1 MLSLPS
7 TSSSISRKKYDV
19 FLSFRGEDTR
29 NNFTDHL
36 YDALSRSG
44 IVTFRDDSKLEVG
57 EEIAPELFTA
67 IQQSWCS
74 VIVFSQTYAFSS
86 WCLEELAEIVKQKND
101 MGHKVFPIFYN
112 VDPSDLRK
120 QKEKAEEA
128 FAKHEERY
136 KEDRDKIQRWRN
148 ALTQVA
154 NIKGWHLNNRH
165 ESEFIRDIVKKISA
179 KLCQTYSIT
188 HSNLVGMTVPLEDLY
203 LKINIGEDDV
213 RIIGIC
219 GMGGIGK
226 TTLARVAYDQ
236 MSPHFEGK
244 SFLADIREVSD
255 KCGLVSLQKQLLS
268 QIFHGECFNFF
279 DVHEGSTIISH
290 RLSHKKVLVVL
301 DNVDNMQHLKCLVG
315 RHDWFGLGSRII
327 VTTRDEHLLR
337 CCPVD
342 DVYMPTTL
350 NPKDALQLFNLK
362 AFHSDIVPNDDFIE
376 LSEHVIDYA
385 CGLPLALEVLGS
397 FLCVRDATQW
407 RSAIKRL
414 KRDSNKEIL
423 DKLRISFD
431 GLEEREKNIFLD
443 IACFFNG
450 EKKDFVIKVLDGC
463 EFFPDIGID
472 VLIKKSLV
480 KIDKHNKYLKMHDLL
495 QEMGRKIVREKCVDE
510 PGKRCRLW
518 EEMDVH
524 HILTKNTLIF
534 VLLMI
539 IRESSK
545 MLNLSVHAFSKMKKL
560 RLLRVLCLSECDDI
574 KFLSNELRLLD
585 WKGYPLRS
593 LPSSFQPDNLVALL
607 LPYSHIQQLWKGNRP
622 LCKLKMMNLEG
633 SQNLIKTP
641 DFTTASNLEVLILEG
656 CTKLVDVHPSIAVL
670 KSLKVLNLRDCK
682 SLKSLPTKIGMES
695 LETLILS
702 GCSSL
707 VRFPEIDGKME
718 RLKTLDLSGCYRV
731 ENLSE
736 NLQQAKFLENLDL
749 SETAITE
756 PPSFIFQFKNL
767 KVLSFNGCKRSSK
780 LQQNLPSLFKLIRR
794 GRTNSMAPMLPSLSG
809 LSSLRE
815 LNLRDCSLCEGD
827 IPSDISGLSSLKFLD
842 LKGNNFISIPASII
856 RLSKLNYIRLSDC
869 KMLKSLPELPTSTE
883 DVWIDGCSS
892 LEVVASPS
900 KVCNLSDSAYI
911 TAINCYNLAENNNA
925 LTLLKKHLKALPKSR
940 KFFDDGFF
948 DIMMPGSE
956 IPEWFSQQESD
967 SSIKI
972 PLPINLRKDSQWIG
986 VACCCIFFNN
996 DASRD
1001 DECIECK
1008 GSIFRGRNCRPIY
1021 WRNRWVGR
1029 QFDKPIVKDHIF
1041 LRYFPRDQLYP
1052 FSLEDKYGGC
1062 ETNNLWTTDCLDQI
1076 GDELELSF
1084 NAELGPNYRCVKVKK
1099 CGVRIVYE
1107 KDLEEMKELQCHT
1120 TQSSP
1125 NFEHIHQHSAH
1136 NHGSVGSTS
1145 HMKRKRNIY
1154 EETEEEEPQPKRM
1167 QNFFKFVMGQSRK
1180 KH

>member
-29 NNFTDHL
+29 KNFTDHL

-74 VIVFSQTYAFSS
+74 VIVFSETYAFSS
-86 WCLEELAEIVKQKND
+86 WCLEELTEIVKQKND

-120 QKEKAEEA
+120 QKEKVEEA

-165 ESEFIRDIVKKISA
+165 ESEFIRDIVKKLSA

-188 HSNLVGMTVPLEDLY
+188 HSDLVGITVPLEDLY

-213 RIIGIC
+213 RVIGIC

-244 SFLADIREVSD
+244 SFLADIREVSN

-337 CCPVD
+337 CCRVD

-362 AFHSDIVPNDDFIE
+362 AFHSDMVPKDDFIE
-376 LSEHVIDYA
+376 LSEYVIDYA
-385 CGLPLALEVLGS
+385 SGLPLALEVLGS
-397 FLCVRDATQW
+397 FWCGRDATQR

-480 KIDKHNKYLKMHDLL
+480 KIDKHNEYLKMHDLL

-518 EEMDVH
+518 EETDVH
-524 HILTKNTLIF
+524 HILTKNTVKIIEG
-534 VLLMI
+534 MI
-539 IRESSK
+539 IDNKRESSK
-545 MLNLSVHAFSKMKKL
+545 MLNLSAHAFSKMKKL
-560 RLLRVLCLSECDDI
+560 RLLKVLCLSKCDDL

-585 WKGYPLRS
+585 WKGY
-593 LPSSFQPDNLVALL
+593 NLVALL

-622 LCKLKMMNLEG
+622 SCKLKMMNLEG

-641 DFTTASNLEVLILEG
+641 DFTTASNLEVLTLEG

-670 KSLKVLNLRDCK
+670 KSFKVLNLRDCK
-682 SLKSLPTKIGMES
+682 CLKSLPTKIGMES

-707 VRFPEIDGKME
+707 IRFPEIDGKME
-718 RLKTLDLSGCYRV
+718 CLKTLDLSGCYRV

-736 NLQQAKFLENLDL
+736 NLQQNHQ
-749 SETAITE
+749 
-756 PPSFIFQFKNL
+756 FIFQFKNL

-780 LQQNLPSLFKLIRR
+780 LQQNLSSLFKLIRR
-794 GRTNSMAPMLPSLSG
+794 GRTNSMAPMLPSLPG

-856 RLSKLNYIRLSDC
+856 RLSKLYYIRLSDC

-900 KVCNLSDSAYI
+900 KVCNLSDSAFI

-925 LTLLKKHLKALPKSR
+925 LTLLKKHLKAFANSR
-940 KFFDDGFF
+940 KRFFV
-948 DIMMPGSE
+948 IIPGNE
-956 IPEWFSQQESD
+956 IPEWFSQQRGGSLLE
-967 SSIKI
+967 I
-972 PLPINLRKDSQWIG
+972 PLPLNIQNDSQWIG
-986 VACCCIFFNN
+986 VAVCCIFVN
-996 DASRD
+996 DSASGDKSFGCKANIQSKIAGQSGCQEYVQPIKKDHLFLNYWSRD
-1001 DECIECK
+1001 E
-1008 GSIFRGRNCRPIY
+1008 
-1021 WRNRWVGR
+1021 
-1029 QFDKPIVKDHIF
+1029 
-1041 LRYFPRDQLYP
+1041 LYP
-1052 FSLEDKYGGC
+1052 SSLEDKC
-1062 ETNNLWTTDCLDQI
+1062 EPKNLLTADCSDQEC
-1076 GDELELSF
+1076 DELQISF
-1084 NAELGPNYRCVKVKK
+1084 PGNYSFKAKK

-1107 KDLEEMKELQCHT
+1107 KDLEENKELQCHS

-1125 NFEHIHQHSAH
+1125 NFEHILQHSAQ
-1136 NHGSVGSTS
+1136 NNESLGSTS
-1145 HMKRKRNIY
+1145 HVKRKRNIY
-1154 EETEEEEPQPKRM
+1154 EEAEGEGPQPRRM
-1167 QNFFKFVMGQSRK
+1167 QKIFNFIMGQSEK

>member
-120 QKEKAEEA
+120 QKEKVEEA

-188 HSNLVGMTVPLEDLY
+188 HSDLVGITLPLEDLY

-236 MSPHFEGK
+236 MLPYFEGK

-255 KCGLVSLQKQLLS
+255 KCGLVFLQKQLLS

-279 DVHEGSTIISH
+279 DVHEGSAIISH

-301 DNVDNMQHLKCLVG
+301 DNVDNIQHLKCLVG

-337 CCPVD
+337 CCRVD
-342 DVYMPTTL
+342 DVHMPTTL

-362 AFHSDIVPNDDFIE
+362 AFHSDTMPKGDFIE
-376 LSEHVIDYA
+376 LSKHVINYA
-385 CGLPLALEVLGS
+385 GGLPLALEVLGS
-397 FLCVRDATQW
+397 FLCGRDATQW
-407 RSAIKRL
+407 RSSIKRL
-414 KRDSNKEIL
+414 ERDSNKEIL

-431 GLEEREKNIFLD
+431 GLEEKEKNIFLD

-463 EFFPDIGID
+463 DFFPDIGID
-472 VLIKKSLV
+472 VLIKKSLI
-480 KIDKHNKYLKMHDLL
+480 KIDKHNEYLKMHDLL
-495 QEMGRKIVREKCVDE
+495 QEMERKIVREKCLDE

-518 EEMDVH
+518 EETDIY
-524 HILTKNTLIF
+524 HILTKNIATEMIEG
-534 VLLMI
+534 MI
-539 IRESSK
+539 INNKRESSK
-545 MLNLSVHAFSKMKKL
+545 ILLNLM
-560 RLLRVLCLSECDDI
+560 LCLLNCDDL

-585 WKGYPLRS
+585 WKGCPLRS

-622 LCKLKMMNLEG
+622 LYQLKIINLEG

-641 DFTTASNLEVLILEG
+641 DFTTAPNLEVLILES
-656 CTKLVDVHPSIAVL
+656 CTKLVDVHPSIGVL
-670 KSLKVLNLRDCK
+670 KSLKLLNLRDCK
-682 SLKSLPTKIGMES
+682 SLRTLPTKIGMES

-702 GCSSL
+702 GCRNL
-707 VRFPEIDGKME
+707 VRFPDIDGKME
-718 RLKTLDLSGCYRV
+718 CLKTLDLSGCYRV

-736 NLQQAKFLENLDL
+736 NLQQAKFLEKLDL

-780 LQQNLPSLFKLIRR
+780 LQQNLPSLFNLIRR
-794 GRTNSMAPMLPSLSG
+794 GRTNSMAPTLPSLSN

-815 LNLRDCSLCEGD
+815 LNLRDCCLCEGD
-827 IPSDISGLSSLKFLD
+827 IPSDISGLSSLEFLD

-900 KVCNLSDSAYI
+900 KVCNLSGSAYI

-925 LTLLKKHLKALPKSR
+925 LTLLKKHLKAFANSR
-940 KFFDDGFF
+940 KKFFV
-948 DIMMPGSE
+948 IIPGNE
-956 IPEWFSQQESD
+956 IPEWFSQQRGGSGIE
-967 SSIKI
+967 I
-972 PLPINLRKDSQWIG
+972 PLPLNIQNDSQWIG
-986 VACCCIFFNN
+986 VAVCCIFVNGSASGDKIFGCKANIHSKIAGQSGCKN
-996 DASRD
+996 SRKVHSSIISLGREYVQPIKKDHLFLHYWSRD
-1001 DECIECK
+1001 E
-1008 GSIFRGRNCRPIY
+1008 
-1021 WRNRWVGR
+1021 
-1029 QFDKPIVKDHIF
+1029 
-1041 LRYFPRDQLYP
+1041 LYP
-1052 FSLEDKYGGC
+1052 SSLGDKC
-1062 ETNNLWTTDCLDQI
+1062 EPKNLLTADCLDQEC
-1076 GDELELSF
+1076 DELEIYFSGNYSF
-1084 NAELGPNYRCVKVKK
+1084 MAKK

-1107 KDLEEMKELQCHT
+1107 KDLEENKELQCHS

-1125 NFEHIHQHSAH
+1125 NFEHILQHSAH
-1136 NHGSVGSTS
+1136 DNESLGSTS
-1145 HMKRKRNIY
+1145 HIKRKRNIY
-1154 EETEEEEPQPKRM
+1154 EEAEEEGLQPRRM
-1167 QNFFKFVMGQSRK
+1167 QKFFNFIMGQSDK